1 MSLGSARLWNRRKA
15 GVSYKLL
22 FLRPL
27 MLLLFKAFW
36 CFLKAGQRKILA
48 RDMRAYLHSDS
59 CSIKSCDFFH
69 GKVAGGPFSWHIQM
83 SLMSREDWT
92 SERGFEKVMC
102 GNRYTNILVAFFM
115 IPRFIMTTE
124 GNNNKKNLFLHSLI
138 FLFASPVTHCPLFVS
153 LHSFFL
159 LSIGLMVNSRNSL
172 NSVINKS
179 CSQAQQWTK
188 KRFIIFLN
196 ESRKCFGWT
205 WSCKW
210 AASAAIR
217 VS

>member
-27 MLLLFKAFW
+27 MLLLFKAFS
-36 CFLKAGQRKILA
+36 CFLTKAGQRKILA
-48 RDMRAYLHSDS
+48 RDMWAYLHSDS

-124 GNNNKKNLFLHSLI
+124 GNNNNNKKKSVSPHLI
-138 FLFASPVTHCPLFVS
+138 FFFCQSCYPLSTFCES
-153 LHSFFL
+153 TQFFP
-159 LSIGLMVNSRNSL
+159 
-172 NSVINKS
+172 
-179 CSQAQQWTK
+179 
-188 KRFIIFLN
+188 FIHWFN
-196 ESRKCFGWT
+196 GK
-205 WSCKW
+205 
-210 AASAAIR
+210 
-217 VS
+217 

>member
-27 MLLLFKAFW
+27 MLLLFKAFS
-36 CFLKAGQRKILA
+36 CFLTKAGQRKILA
-48 RDMRAYLHSDS
+48 RDMWAYLHSDS

-124 GNNNKKNLFLHSLI
+124 GNNNNKKKKISFSTPNF
-138 FLFASPVTHCPLFVS
+138 
-153 LHSFFL
+153 FFL
-159 LSIGLMVNSRNSL
+159 PVLLPTVH
-172 NSVINKS
+172 
-179 CSQAQQWTK
+179 
-188 KRFIIFLN
+188 FLWVYTVF
-196 ESRKCFGWT
+196 SFYPL
-205 WSCKW
+205 
-210 AASAAIR
+210 
-217 VS
+217 V

>member
-22 FLRPL
+22 FLHPL
-27 MLLLFKAFW
+27 MLLLFKTFS
-36 CFLKAGQRKILA
+36 CFLTKAGQRKILA
-48 RDMRAYLHSDS
+48 RDMWAYLHSDS

-124 GNNNKKNLFLHSLI
+124 GNNNNKKKKSVSPHLI
-138 FLFASPVTHCPLFVS
+138 F
-153 LHSFFL
+153 FFL
-159 LSIGLMVNSRNSL
+159 PVLLPTVH
-172 NSVINKS
+172 
-179 CSQAQQWTK
+179 
-188 KRFIIFLN
+188 FLWVYTVF
-196 ESRKCFGWT
+196 SFYLL
-205 WSCKW
+205 
-210 AASAAIR
+210 
-217 VS
+217 V